1 MLVLRLSTQD
11 SGILYA
17 FNSTVDG
24 KKRSIPLRG
33 NMVSFDGSIQ
43 TQVLCSDLYILADLR
58 CPSALKHSVNP
69 PDTNVSHTVATFF
82 KKIYSMT
89 AHGEIPAYS
98 HMAMMNLGN
107 ATKETCWAKA
117 RLVTQTLTKWFSSE
131 DYCNHVGDELQ
142 SFFSPPE
149 PVPTPVRPSK
159 PTRPVRGTGPKR
171 SNCRLRRQVPLLS
184 QGAVTAVRV
193 SGTRTSRRKHRA
205 LYEKQNHLPNSI
217 RGNNNLTIIGKRQ
230 VPFAMCTSFL
240 HA

>member
-82 KKIYSMT
+82 TKIYSMT
-89 AHGEIPAYS
+89 AHGEIPTYS
-98 HMAMMNLGN
+98 QKPMMNLGN
-107 ATKETCWAKA
+107 ASKETCWTKA
-117 RLVTQTLTKWFSSE
+117 RLVTQTLTKWFFSE
-131 DYCNHVGDELQ
+131 GYCNHVGDELQ
-142 SFFSPPE
+142 SLFPPPE
-149 PVPTPVRPSK
+149 PVQPSK

-171 SNCRLRRQVPLLS
+171 SNCRLGRQVTLPS